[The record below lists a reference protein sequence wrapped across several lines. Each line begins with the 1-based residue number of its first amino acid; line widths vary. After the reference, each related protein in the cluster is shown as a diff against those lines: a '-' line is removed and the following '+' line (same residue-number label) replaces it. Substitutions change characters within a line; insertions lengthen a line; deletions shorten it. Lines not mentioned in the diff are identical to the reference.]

1 MWAAIGKFIL
11 ANPQKTAGIVQVAS
25 GAILSSLGSL
35 NLSQRTMG
43 ICLVAFG
50 VLQAVFGFLRSADK
64 GPPAIGVQP

>member
-1 MWAAIGKFIL
+1 MWKAVVQWIL
-11 ANPQKTAGIVQVAS
+11 TNPQKTAGVVQVAS

-64 GPPAIGVQP
+64 GPPAIGEKA